1 MMKLETQTPQDGLER
16 SERRYRSLI
25 EAVTAAQA
33 VWVANPNGEY
43 SEDSPSWRE
52 LTGQSFD
59 QFRGWGWLDAVHP
72 EDRENTRRVWESAVR
87 NRSRFE
93 TEYRLRTRNGE
104 YHWFAARG
112 VRVLDH
118 DGKILEWIGTSTDIH
133 DHRTREGA
141 TRFLL
146 KAEEVFA
153 SSLDE
158 RIILQRLAQLAVPR
172 LADWCTVDL
181 IDETGAVDRIAVE
194 HVDPSKVELAQE
206 LVRRY
211 PPRRDLPYGI
221 VEATRSGKAQV
232 YDHIPESMLHSLARN
247 DEHLSSLHSL
257 GMESF
262 MIVPLTVRGGII
274 GAVSFVYSESPR
286 EYERND
292 VALVEELARRA
303 AIAVDNAR
311 LYADAQSANHAKDM
325 FLAMLSHEM
334 KTPLTAI
341 LGWTRILRMDEPPDE
356 FREALFAIE
365 QSALVQQRL
374 IDDLL
379 DVSRVIA
386 GKLQIDTRVID
397 VRDALRRAVEI
408 VQPAA
413 KDKTIAI
420 WTEIPDEEL
429 LVEADPTRL
438 QQIFWNL
445 LNNAVKFTPGGGLI
459 EVSVSRETND
469 LLIKVRDTGRGINP
483 QMLPYLFE
491 VFRQTMQPDGAERK
505 GLGLGLA
512 IVRSLVQMHGGSVEA
527 RSEGEGKGATF
538 IVRLPRPENQG

>member
-1 MMKLETQTPQDGLER
+1 MKLETQLQENGLER
-16 SERRYRSLI
+16 SERRYRSLV
-25 EAVTAAQA
+25 EAVSAAQA
-33 VWVANPNGEY
+33 VWVANANGEY
-43 SEDSPSWRE
+43 REDSPSWRQ
-52 LTGQSFD
+52 LTGQTFD

-72 EDRENTRRVWESAVR
+72 DDREKTRDVWESAVR
-87 NRSRFE
+87 NRSRYE
-93 TEYRLRTRNGE
+93 TEYRLRIRNGE
-104 YHWFAARG
+104 FHWFAARG
-112 VRVLDH
+112 VRVLD
-118 DGKILEWIGTSTDIH
+118 DNGKVLEWIGTSTDIH

-158 RIILQRLAQLAVPR
+158 RTILQRLARLAVPR

-181 IDETGAVDRIAVE
+181 IDENGAVDRIAVE
-194 HVDPSKVELAQE
+194 HVDPSKVELARE
-206 LVRRY
+206 MVRRY
-211 PPRRDLPYGI
+211 PPKRDLPYGI
-221 VEATRSGKAQV
+221 VETTRSGKAEV
-232 YDHIPESMLHSLARN
+232 YDHISESMLSSLARN

-262 MIVPLTVRGGII
+262 MIVPLTVRGSII
-274 GAVSFVYSESPR
+274 GAISFVYAESPR

-341 LGWTRILRMDEPPDE
+341 LGWTRIMRMDEPPEE
-356 FREALFAIE
+356 FREALVAIE

-386 GKLQIDTRVID
+386 GKLHIEPRTVD
-397 VRDALRRAVEI
+397 VRDALRKAIEI
-408 VQPAA
+408 MQPTA
-413 KDKTIAI
+413 KDKSIAV
-420 WTEIPDEEL
+420 WTEIPDEEIL
-429 LVEADPTRL
+429 ADADPTRL

-445 LNNAVKFTPGGGLI
+445 LNNAVKFTPDGGLI
-459 EVSVSRETND
+459 EVSAIRDDRDVLVT
-469 LLIKVRDTGRGINP
+469 VRDTGRGIDVH
-483 QMLPYLFE
+483 MLPYLFE
-491 VFRQTMQPDGAERK
+491 VFRQSAQPDGAEHK

-512 IVRSLVQMHGGSVEA
+512 IVRNLVQMHGGAVEA
-527 RSEGEGKGATF
+527 QSEGEGKGATF
-538 IVRLPRPENQG
+538 TVRLPLRETQQ